1 MMKRLPSLVAL
12 VSLAFAVLAF
22 NSCSSVSPSSG
33 STSGSTSNTSGSNP
47 AATQGE
53 TTRLKLS
60 NKLYRPIVV
69 RLERLGDPGRRDI
82 TVPARS
88 SESVKVK
95 PGTYKYS
102 AVAEGFRPI
111 SKYKELEAKRSY
123 TLYF

>member
-1 MMKRLPSLVAL
+1 MMKRFPSLAAL
-12 VSLAFAVLAF
+12 VSLAFAGLLIS
-22 NSCSSVSPSSG
+22 SCSSVSPSSG
-33 STSGSTSNTSGSNP
+33 SVSGSSSGSAG
-47 AATQGE
+47 AAAQGE

-88 SESVKVK
+88 SESVRVK

>member
-1 MMKRLPSLVAL
+1 MMKRLPSLVVLVGLALAGLL
-12 VSLAFAVLAF
+12 VS
-22 NSCSSVSPSSG
+22 SCSSVSPSSG
-33 STSGSTSNTSGSNP
+33 SVSGSSSGS
-47 AATQGE
+47 AGTATQGE

-102 AVAEGFRPI
+102 AVAEGFLPI

>member
-1 MMKRLPSLVAL
+1 MKRLPSLVIL
-12 VSLAFAVLAF
+12 VSLALAGLLVS
-22 NSCSSVSPSSG
+22 SCSSVSPSSG
-33 STSGSTSNTSGSNP
+33 SVSGSSSGSAG

-69 RLERLGDPGRRDI
+69 RLERLGDPGRRDV

-102 AVAEGFRPI
+102 AVAEGFLPI

-123 TLYF
+123 TLYC

>member
-1 MMKRLPSLVAL
+1 MKRLPSLVVL
-12 VSLAFAVLAF
+12 VSLALAGLLIS
-22 NSCSSVSPSSG
+22 SCSSVSPSSG
-33 STSGSTSNTSGSNP
+33 SVSGSSSGSAG
-47 AATQGE
+47 AAIQGE

-88 SESVKVK
+88 SESVRVK

>member
-1 MMKRLPSLVAL
+1 MKRLPSLVAL
-12 VSLAFAVLAF
+12 VSLAFAGLLI
-22 NSCSSVSPSSG
+22 SSRSSVSPSSG
-33 STSGSTSNTSGSNP
+33 SVSGSSSGSSSGSAG
-47 AATQGE
+47 AAIQGE

-82 TVPARS
+82 TVSARS

>member
-1 MMKRLPSLVAL
+1 MKRLPSLAALISLALAGLL
-12 VSLAFAVLAF
+12 VS
-22 NSCSSVSPSSG
+22 SCSSVSPSSG
-33 STSGSTSNTSGSNP
+33 SVSGSTSGSNP

>member
-1 MMKRLPSLVAL
+1 MKRLPSLVVLVGLALAGLL
-12 VSLAFAVLAF
+12 VS
-22 NSCSSVSPSSG
+22 SCSSVSPSSG
-33 STSGSTSNTSGSNP
+33 SVSGSSSGSAG
-47 AATQGE
+47 AAAQGE

>member
-1 MMKRLPSLVAL
+1 MMKRSPSLVAL

-33 STSGSTSNTSGSNP
+33 STSGSTSGSNS
-47 AATQGE
+47 AAAQGE

>member
-1 MMKRLPSLVAL
+1 MKRLPSLVAL

>member
-12 VSLAFAVLAF
+12 VSLAFAGLLVS
-22 NSCSSVSPSSG
+22 SCSSVSPSSG

>member
-1 MMKRLPSLVAL
+1 MMKRLPSLVVL
-12 VSLAFAVLAF
+12 VSLALAGLLVS
-22 NSCSSVSPSSG
+22 SCSSVSPSSG
-33 STSGSTSNTSGSNP
+33 SVSGSTSGSNP
-47 AATQGE
+47 TATQGE

>member
-33 STSGSTSNTSGSNP
+33 STSGSTSGSNS
-47 AATQGE
+47 AAAQGE

-60 NKLYRPIVV
+60 NELYRPIVV

>member
-1 MMKRLPSLVAL
+1 MKRLPSLAAL
-12 VSLAFAVLAF
+12 ISLAFAGLLVS
-22 NSCSSVSPSSG
+22 SCSSVSPSSG
-33 STSGSTSNTSGSNP
+33 SVSGSSSGSAG
-47 AATQGE
+47 AAAQGE

-88 SESVKVK
+88 SESVRVK

>member
-1 MMKRLPSLVAL
+1 MKRLPSLVAL
-12 VSLAFAVLAF
+12 VSLAFAGLLIS
-22 NSCSSVSPSSG
+22 SCSSVSPSSG
-33 STSGSTSNTSGSNP
+33 SVSGSSSGSAG

-82 TVPARS
+82 TVSARS

>member
-1 MMKRLPSLVAL
+1 MKRLPSLTAL
-12 VSLAFAVLAF
+12 ISLAFAGLLVS
-22 NSCSSVSPSSG
+22 SCSSVSPSSG
-33 STSGSTSNTSGSNP
+33 SVSGSSSGSAG
-47 AATQGE
+47 AAAQGE

-82 TVPARS
+82 TVPARA
-88 SESVKVK
+88 SESVRVK

>member
-1 MMKRLPSLVAL
+1 MMKRLTSLVAL

-33 STSGSTSNTSGSNP
+33 STSGSTSGSNS
-47 AATQGE
+47 AAAQGE

-102 AVAEGFRPI
+102 AVAEGFLPI

>member
-1 MMKRLPSLVAL
+1 MKRLPSLVAL

-33 STSGSTSNTSGSNP
+33 STSGSTSGSNS

>member
-1 MMKRLPSLVAL
+1 MMKRLPSLVVL
-12 VSLAFAVLAF
+12 VGLAFAVLAF

-33 STSGSTSNTSGSNP
+33 STSGSTSGSNS
-47 AATQGE
+47 AAAQGE

>member
-1 MMKRLPSLVAL
+1 MKRLPSLVVLVGLALAGLL
-12 VSLAFAVLAF
+12 VS
-22 NSCSSVSPSSG
+22 SCSSVSPSSG
-33 STSGSTSNTSGSNP
+33 SVSGSSSGSAG
-47 AATQGE
+47 AAAQGE

-88 SESVKVK
+88 SESVRVK

>member
-1 MMKRLPSLVAL
+1 MKRLPSLAAL
-12 VSLAFAVLAF
+12 VSLALAGLLVS
-22 NSCSSVSPSSG
+22 SCSSVSPSSG
-33 STSGSTSNTSGSNP
+33 SVSGSSSGSAG
-47 AATQGE
+47 AAAQGE

-69 RLERLGDPGRRDI
+69 RIERLGDPGRRDI

-88 SESVKVK
+88 SESVRVK

>member
-1 MMKRLPSLVAL
+1 MMKRSPSLVAL
-12 VSLAFAVLAF
+12 VSLALAGLLVS
-22 NSCSSVSPSSG
+22 SCSSVSPSSG
-33 STSGSTSNTSGSNP
+33 STSGSTSGSNS
-47 AATQGE
+47 AAAQGE

-69 RLERLGDPGRRDI
+69 RLERLGDSGRRDI

>member
-1 MMKRLPSLVAL
+1 MMKRLPSLAAL
-12 VSLAFAVLAF
+12 VSLAFAGLLVS
-22 NSCSSVSPSSG
+22 SCSSVSPSSG
-33 STSGSTSNTSGSNP
+33 SVSGNTSGSKP
-47 AATQGE
+47 AAAQGE

-88 SESVKVK
+88 SESVRVK

>member
-1 MMKRLPSLVAL
+1 MKRLPSLVVLVGLAL
-12 VSLAFAVLAF
+12 AVLAF

-33 STSGSTSNTSGSNP
+33 STSGSTSGSNS
-47 AATQGE
+47 AAAQGE

>member
-12 VSLAFAVLAF
+12 VSLAFAGLLIS
-22 NSCSSVSPSSG
+22 SCSSVSPSSG
-33 STSGSTSNTSGSNP
+33 SVSGSSSGSAG
-47 AATQGE
+47 AAAQGE

-88 SESVKVK
+88 SESVRVK

>member
-12 VSLAFAVLAF
+12 VSLAFAGLLIS
-22 NSCSSVSPSSG
+22 SCSSVSPSSG
-33 STSGSTSNTSGSNP
+33 SVSGSSSGSAG
-47 AATQGE
+47 AAAQGE

>member
-1 MMKRLPSLVAL
+1 MKRLPSLVVLVGLALAGLL
-12 VSLAFAVLAF
+12 VS
-22 NSCSSVSPSSG
+22 SCSSVSPSSG
-33 STSGSTSNTSGSNP
+33 SVSGSSSGSAG
-47 AATQGE
+47 AAAQGE

-88 SESVKVK
+88 SESVRVK
-95 PGTYKYS
+95 SGTYKYS

>member
-33 STSGSTSNTSGSNP
+33 SVSGSSSGSAG

-88 SESVKVK
+88 SESVRVK

>member
-33 STSGSTSNTSGSNP
+33 STSGSTSGSNS
-47 AATQGE
+47 AAAQGE

-88 SESVKVK
+88 SESVRVK

>member
-1 MMKRLPSLVAL
+1 MMKRSPSLVVL
-12 VSLAFAVLAF
+12 VGLAFAGLLVS
-22 NSCSSVSPSSG
+22 SCSSVSPSSG
-33 STSGSTSNTSGSNP
+33 SVSGSSSGSAG
-47 AATQGE
+47 AAAQGE

-88 SESVKVK
+88 SESVRVK

>member
-1 MMKRLPSLVAL
+1 MKRLPSLVAL
-12 VSLAFAVLAF
+12 VSLAFAGLLIS
-22 NSCSSVSPSSG
+22 SCSSVSPSSG
-33 STSGSTSNTSGSNP
+33 SVSGSTSGSNP
-47 AATQGE
+47 TATQGE

-102 AVAEGFRPI
+102 AVAEGFLPI